1 MEIRDKAAAFLGQ
14 LGANVSQMPI
24 KIGSKV
30 TQAGASAMGQLSNQI
45 ANSDA
50 FANAQM
56 NAMTGLQAGG
66 AALNSMGPRGLGAIG
81 GGLLGLG
88 AGVGIQAG
96 AAAAGIMQARKGK
109 KERLAGQNLG
119 AQLGVQMPGIV

>member
-1 MEIRDKAAAFLGQ
+1 
-14 LGANVSQMPI
+14 MPI